1 MQRLSNKLTNLF
13 IGKIMADIEQEY
25 LTFLLQGEEY
35 GVDILCVQ
43 EIRVWSSVTELPN
56 KPGYI
61 KGVINLRG
69 VIIPIIDLRLRFG
82 QPALD
87 YDKQTVTI
95 ILRQHSQT
103 RTMVVAIVVD
113 AVSEVYKFTNQSIR
127 QAPAFGNNIDSCFL
141 KGLASVDD
149 KLIILLDS
157 DSLLNE
163 DDLYCVASHGGEN
176 ASESIDTDMTNSDEL
191 TNEAAS
197 LSSA

>member
-1 MQRLSNKLTNLF
+1 MSNNETILF
-13 IGKIMADIEQEY
+13 KGKIMADIEQEY
-25 LTFLLQGEEY
+25 LTFILQGEEY

-56 KPGYI
+56 KPDYI

-82 QPALD
+82 QPPLD
-87 YDKQTVTI
+87 YNEQTVTI
-95 ILRQHSQT
+95 ILRQQST
-103 RTMVVAIVVD
+103 SMVVGIVVD
-113 AVSEVYKFTNQSIR
+113 AVSEVYKFTTQSIR
-127 QAPAFGNNIDSCFL
+127 KAPAFGSSIDGCFL
-141 KGLASVDD
+141 KGLVSVEE

-163 DDLYCVASHGGEN
+163 DDLYRTVQR
-176 ASESIDTDMTNSDEL
+176 
-191 TNEAAS
+191 NEASTVQQQAKTDSNSTLSRDAPS

>member
-1 MQRLSNKLTNLF
+1 MT
-13 IGKIMADIEQEY
+13 DIEQEY
-25 LTFLLQGEEY
+25 LTFILQGEEY

-82 QPALD
+82 QPTLE
-87 YDKQTVTI
+87 YNEQTVTI
-95 ILRQHSQT
+95 ILRQQSKAT
-103 RTMVVAIVVD
+103 TMVVGIVVD
-113 AVSEVYKFTNQSIR
+113 AVSEVYKFTSKSIS
-127 QAPAFGNNIDSCFL
+127 QAPTFGSNIDSCFL
-141 KGLASVDD
+141 KGLASVDE

-163 DDLYCVASHGGEN
+163 DDLYRTVHK
-176 ASESIDTDMTNSDEL
+176 SEARPEQVTANVEVSQVSITSAPT
-191 TNEAAS
+191 